1 MSGIHDLDRQYDGF
15 KAATRMPQPAMR
27 GNIAQGAA
35 TKDDLVTVVLE
46 GEFDETLS
54 FGPCRWMPYGSLF
67 PEAGDPC
74 ILIFDGQM
82 IPWVIGWWTDR
93 PEPGLPEGDITVTG
107 KLMFTDG
114 NVYIWRVGSTLHAVG
129 GVVIAEEGVDAVR
142 ASEFSSGFKV
152 YKTGDSVPRMQLRAD
167 GLVEWGSGG
176 AAFDANLY
184 RESANNLQ
192 TDDTLNI
199 RRFAVGDIALASF
212 VDGDSVDRFQILANG
227 TLGWGP
233 GSGAIDTIL
242 YRAATKWIWADA
254 VITSNMPSAG
264 DAGLAVHVVGESHYR
279 CLILADGTVV
289 WGTGSAVGDTT
300 LYRSGTNELKTDDRF
315 VADSLETV
323 GSVGLNKFGSDG
335 LSFRKLKIVQITY
348 NPPSTAAHAGNTNTL
363 SAPSGTCF
371 TGDWTA
377 LWGYPDQPNRG
388 INFWTDAT
396 APGTDQIKLNWFNA
410 DSTATDLGSI
420 VFTFLVLNL

>member
-1 MSGIHDLDRQYDGF
+1 
-15 KAATRMPQPAMR
+15 
-27 GNIAQGAA
+27 
-35 TKDDLVTVVLE
+35 
-46 GEFDETLS
+46 
-54 FGPCRWMPYGSLF
+54 
-67 PEAGDPC
+67 
-74 ILIFDGQM
+74 
-82 IPWVIGWWTDR
+82 
-93 PEPGLPEGDITVTG
+93 
-107 KLMFTDG
+107 MFTDG

-410 DSTATDLGSI
+410 DSTATDLGST